1 MCGYAFLSEP
11 APPRT
16 IFRET
21 AASAAT
27 DESPMTPTE
36 EAAVKILPDYPE
48 AYQAFLR
55 EMERLE
61 SVGERAP

>member
-21 AASAAT
+21 ATAAAT
-27 DESPMTPTE
+27 DDRPMTPTE
-36 EAAVKILPDYPE
+36 LAAVKILPDYPE
-48 AYQAFLR
+48 AFRAFR
-55 EMERLE
+55 EEMERLRAL
-61 SVGERAP
+61 GERAP

>member
-21 AASAAT
+21 AAAAAT
-27 DESPMTPTE
+27 ENTPMTRTE

-61 SVGERAP
+61 TCGEPSP